1 MKQCTSAL
9 VASLR
14 EFLRD
19 DTGQDLI
26 EYAILTALIA
36 VSTVLIMAALA
47 IVMRDDYQNVW
58 QQTAQDDWEPC
69 APAAQGGAC
78 PY

>member
-1 MKQCTSAL
+1 MKQCTLAL
-9 VASLR
+9 VASVR
-14 EFLRD
+14 EFLGD

-36 VSTVLIMAALA
+36 VGSVLLFAALA

-58 QQTAQDDWEPC
+58 QQTAQDNWEPC
-69 APAAQGGAC
+69 PPGGC
-78 PY
+78 P